1 MSRRSCRTAVP
12 LAASGFV
19 LLVAHAAGLLA
30 FVLPAVPLLLLLA
43 SLLWGVYPGCDTI
56 VRLSERLRSARRPR
70 ATSVAARPPR
80 PWSIAASGGLLIAFG
95 RAERPP
101 PLAA

>member
-1 MSRRSCRTAVP
+1 M
-12 LAASGFV
+12 

-43 SLLWGVYPGCDTI
+43 SLAWGVYPGCDAI
-56 VRLSERLRSARRPR
+56 VRLAERLGRRQRRSAPPHP
-70 ATSVAARPPR
+70 SRPPR
-80 PWSIAASGGLLIAFG
+80 PWGFSASGGLLIAFA

-101 PLAA
+101 PFAA

>member
-1 MSRRSCRTAVP
+1 
-12 LAASGFV
+12 V

-30 FVLPAVPLLLLLA
+30 FVLPAVPLLLLVA
-43 SLLWGVYPGCDTI
+43 SLAWGVYPGCDAI
-56 VRLSERLRSARRPR
+56 VRLAERFGGRSRRP
-70 ATSVAARPPR
+70 ALARPSR
-80 PWSIAASGGLLIAFG
+80 PVGPESFSASGGLLIALA

>member
-1 MSRRSCRTAVP
+1 
-12 LAASGFV
+12 V

-43 SLLWGVYPGCDTI
+43 SLAWGVYPGCEAI
-56 VRLSERLRSARRPR
+56 VRLAERIERRGRRPEL
-70 ATSVAARPPR
+70 APASRPAR
-80 PWSIAASGGLLIAFG
+80 PWSFSASGGLLIAFA

-101 PLAA
+101 PLAL

>member
-1 MSRRSCRTAVP
+1 M
-12 LAASGFV
+12 

-43 SLLWGVYPGCDTI
+43 SLAWGVYPGCEAI
-56 VRLSERLRSARRPR
+56 VRLAERIERRGRRPALER
-70 ATSVAARPPR
+70 SPRPVR
-80 PWSIAASGGLLIAFG
+80 PWSFSASGGLLIAFA

-101 PLAA
+101 PLAP